1 MRRRARTPPR
11 PPLTRRA
18 IVAFPHDA
26 AALADVKAFRE
37 RNDPNAASLP
47 AHVTFVFPFASTL
60 SALQVATHARRIS
73 ARWPV
78 LPVRLEGVDAYAWQW
93 VHLEVTRGR
102 EAIVEL
108 HDRLYRRVLAP
119 FLRREFDYAPHV
131 TIGRADDVPTCEA
144 MLREAR
150 LALPRPVDAV
160 LRSLSILALPPDGS
174 VAVETEVPLGR

>member
-1 MRRRARTPPR
+1 MRRRARVPQR

-18 IVAFPHDA
+18 IVAFPQS
-26 AALADVKAFRE
+26 AALADVEAFRE
-37 RNDPNAASLP
+37 RNDPLAASLP

-60 SALQVATHARRIS
+60 SALQVATHARRIA

-93 VHLEVTRGR
+93 VHLKVTRGR
-102 EAIVEL
+102 ESIVEL

-131 TIGRADDVPTCEA
+131 TIGRADDAPTCES

-160 LRSLSILALPPDGS
+160 LRSLSILVLPPDGS